1 MVRSN
6 KYCRQVI
13 FAMSTTICACARSA
27 LDMLTT
33 PTIAAA
39 ATIHVL
45 NDLCDSDLADICS
58 LRICPQSNRDRIGIL
73 AAVVFVVRFWITS
86 PGTGRSAEPISIPG
100 ALPGARIVTDIGI
113 GDRRWSK

>member
-13 FAMSTTICACARSA
+13 FAMSTTICACASSA
-27 LDMLTT
+27 PEMPTT

-39 ATIHVL
+39 ATSHVL

-58 LRICPQSNRDRIGIL
+58 LRILPQSNHDSIGYL
-73 AAVVFVVRFWITS
+73 SQSYSSSDFGSPHLEQGEVRYQDPS
-86 PGTGRSAEPISIPG
+86 QERCQAHG
-100 ALPGARIVTDIGI
+100 
-113 GDRRWSK
+113 